1 MPFWRNATTCVLF
14 SPSET
19 VSEEGLVNKLVRHE
33 FIHCVHICLVRSDS
47 ASRLHC
53 CFFYSVVPTA
63 AQSVIIPTRNTT
75 RVKSPAA
82 SQFVPV
88 CLEFIATSF
97 LTPRKHGNVASWK
110 LHKSVPLSNIVFFFF
125 PPVITNTVRERWM
138 LQTLD
143 DSNFGLH
150 FAKWHIKCFQC
161 VYKPQI

>member
-53 CFFYSVVPTA
+53 CFFYSMVPTA

-75 RVKSPAA
+75 RVKSSTA

-88 CLEFIATSF
+88 CLELIATSF
-97 LTPRKHGNVASWK
+97 LTPRKHGNVAPWK

-125 PPVITNTVRERWM
+125 SSCSYKYSNR
-138 LQTLD
+138 TLNAP
-143 DSNFGLH
+143 NFGWLQFWLTFCKVTH
-150 FAKWHIKCFQC
+150 KMFSMCI
-161 VYKPQI
+161 